1 MEVRGDLSQYII
13 SQLFQWYS
21 LYNHDQRECNI
32 PVYFGITFSVCK
44 IFMCYIHAIYIV
56 KRAPSLFPSHPR
68 LPPSFHPS
76 FLPSL
81 VSAVKRSIRIQSL
94 FYYLF
99 KIISSLRTLL
109 KHAYCYLNRLLISRL
124 QLHILSSSSEDS
136 MNLQIAD
143 VV

>member
-44 IFMCYIHAIYIV
+44 IFMCYSTCDIYCKKGTASV
-56 KRAPSLFPSHPR
+56 PLSSTTPSLLS
-68 LPPSFHPS
+68 S

-109 KHAYCYLNRLLISRL
+109 KHAYCYLNGLLISRL

>member
-44 IFMCYIHAIYIV
+44 IFMCYIHVIYIV
-56 KRAPSLFPSHPR
+56 KSAGLLCSHPR
-68 LPPSFHPS
+68 LSPS
-76 FLPSL
+76 FLLPFL
-81 VSAVKRSIRIQSL
+81 VSAVNRSIRIQSL